1 MSKSECDDEARK
13 EASDAREEVDKQG
26 WELKDIEVLRLH
38 VKGCVPGVRLLKD
51 IVIELGQVICLRLGI
66 TWTAMRVGAM
76 SGCPAL
82 AVTTPVEQF
91 AVMCFALGLMGLGCD
106 GLPVMLCR
114 VPIAITIPFLARVGR
129 VGTRL

>member
-76 SGCPAL
+76 SG
-82 AVTTPVEQF
+82 
-91 AVMCFALGLMGLGCD
+91 
-106 GLPVMLCR
+106 
-114 VPIAITIPFLARVGR
+114 
-129 VGTRL
+129 